1 MSGKTKIKLC
11 GMFRSCD
18 IEYVNEAQPDYIG
31 FIVDF
36 PKSHRSL
43 SPDAAE
49 RLREKLRLGIKAV
62 GVFVDAPI
70 ATPADMAKRGVI
82 DLIQLHGQE
91 DADYIARLR
100 TFTDAPIIKAV
111 KVTSAED
118 VSRAQTLGTDFLLLD
133 SGTGTGKMFDHG
145 LVDPERITT
154 PFFLAG
160 GLTPENCAQAAR
172 AMRPF
177 AVDMSSGIE
186 TDRKKDRAK
195 ILAAVLAIRESD

>member
-1 MSGKTKIKLC
+1 MSGTTKIKLC
-11 GMFRSCD
+11 GMFRDCD

-36 PKSHRSL
+36 PKSHRSVT
-43 SPDAAE
+43 PERAE
-49 RLREKLRLGIKAV
+49 ELKALLDPAVKAV
-62 GVFVDAPI
+62 GVFVNAPI

-91 DADYIARLR
+91 DADYIAQLR
-100 TFTDAPIIKAV
+100 TFTNAPIIKAV
-111 KVTSAED
+111 KVTSQED
-118 VSRAQTLGTDFLLLD
+118 VSRAEILGADYLLLD

-145 LVDPERITT
+145 LIDPERITA

-160 GLTPENCAQAAR
+160 GLTPENCARAAR

-186 TDRKKDRAK
+186 TDRIKDRAK
-195 ILAAVLAIRESD
+195 ILAAVKAIRESD